1 MNMSEL
7 ESWHDGPARRAIVD
21 FVTKA
26 TTAGGADFVPPGERI
41 ATFDNDGTLWCEKPL
56 YVQADFIFRKWK
68 EMAAAD
74 ESLLDRQPYKA
85 VVEGDREWLGAVLD
99 HVPELL
105 KGVSE
110 AFGGITTDEFESTVR
125 EFFDTVTHPTLGV
138 AYTKVGYRPMRELL
152 SYLEANGFR
161 VFICTGGGRDFIRV
175 VSDELYGIPREQV
188 IGSSAPITLRDGK
201 LVRDPGVEQPIDDGP
216 GKPVHIFARTGR
228 LPLLAGGNADGDA
241 AMLATARF
249 ALLVHHDDGEREF
262 AYDEGAEHALAAAK
276 ENGWTVVSMKDDFA
290 RVF

>member
-1 MNMSEL
+1 MSEL
-7 ESWHDGPARRAIVD
+7 ESWNDGPARSAIVD

-56 YVQADFIFRKWK
+56 YVQADFVFRKWK

-74 ESLLDRQPYKA
+74 KSLLDRQPYKA

-110 AFGGITTDEFESTVR
+110 AFGGITTDEFESTAR

-152 SYLEANGFR
+152 AYLEAKGFR
-161 VFICTGGGRDFIRV
+161 VFICTGGGRDFVRV

-241 AMLATARF
+241 AMLASARF